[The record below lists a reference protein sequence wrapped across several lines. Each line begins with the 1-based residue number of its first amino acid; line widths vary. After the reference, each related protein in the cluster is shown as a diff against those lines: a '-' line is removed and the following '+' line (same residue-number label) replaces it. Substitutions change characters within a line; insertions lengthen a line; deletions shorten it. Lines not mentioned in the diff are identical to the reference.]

1 MIRYRRLMSLVLA
14 QPLDRE
20 AAGAVQL
27 ALGMSAVGRFD
38 DDQDQ
43 ILGRRTETWDG
54 VHIRMHLS
62 RRSTDGPWSVEVL
75 VDPKPSPAREAAI
88 ETWVEQSL
96 ASVGIAVDHV
106 FRPEG
111 GA

>member
-20 AAGAVQL
+20 AAGQVRT
-27 ALGMSAVGRFD
+27 ALGMRTVGRFD

-43 ILGRRTETWDG
+43 ILGRRTETLGDI
-54 VHIRMHLS
+54 HMRMHLS
-62 RRSTDGPWSVEVL
+62 RRGTEGPWSIEVL
-75 VDPKPSPAREAAI
+75 CDPKPSSASGAALESRI
-88 ETWVEQSL
+88 TQAL
-96 ASVGIAVDHV
+96 ATVGIAVERV
-106 FRPEG
+106 FRPDG